1 MRFTS
6 LDFQCQTPRRPHYWQ
21 AVAAGISALGALG
34 SQAMANKAYGVGR
47 GRSFN
52 DMLYDV
58 NMTRAQ
64 WAHDEYM
71 ANTAHQREVA
81 DLRSAGLNPILSA
94 TGGNGAPATSS
105 GVVQS
110 NSASATVTA
119 RQQAKAQQLQA
130 GLQVFSD
137 LLQAQLKDKELSI
150 AGKNADT
157 NLMNAVTQSKQV
169 DSNSALQNSQIA
181 NLAYQNSNLTAQE
194 KLNLAKAQEASAHIN
209 FMNMQGNS
217 LAYQNSLNSAL
228 AQQASSQAKLNDVN
242 SWQIGRYGTA
252 PYVRSLGGMVEG
264 SLGAL
269 GSYGSSLLDGIKS
282 VLDTSN
288 SAKSGSK
295 ITNQFSRS
303 YMR

>member
-1 MRFTS
+1 MRFTVH
-6 LDFQCQTPRRPHYWQ
+6 DFQVQNSKRHYFFT
-21 AVAAGISALGALG
+21 AAAAGIIGALG
-34 SQAMANKAYGVGR
+34 SMAGSGMFSGKNT
-47 GRSFN
+47 GRSYN

-58 NMTRAQ
+58 NMTNAQ
-64 WAHDEYM
+64 WRHDEYM
-71 ANTAHQREVA
+71 ANSAHQREVN
-81 DLRSAGLNPILSA
+81 DLRSAGLNPVLSA
-94 TGGNGAPATSS
+94 TGGSGAATTSTP
-105 GVVQS
+105 VIQS
-110 NSASATVTA
+110 NSASASVSA

-130 GLQVFSD
+130 GLQVFGD
-137 LLQAQLKDKELSI
+137 LIQAQLKDKELNI

-169 DSNSALQNSQIA
+169 DSNTALQTSQIA
-181 NLAYQNSNLTAQE
+181 NYAYQNQNLSAQE
-194 KLNLAKAQEASAHIN
+194 KLNLAKSQEANAHIN
-209 FMNMQGNS
+209 FMNQQGNA

-242 SWQIGRYGTA
+242 SWQIGRYGTNSS
-252 PYVRSLGGMVEG
+252 VRSLGGIVDT
-264 SLGAL
+264 SVGAL
-269 GSYGSSLLDGIKS
+269 GRFGSSILDGVKS